1 MFQHISKSIKNT
13 AATLRIFSLRCSRR
27 RHKLFGIVWKCG
39 QTRSY
44 ILLTIYLLTVIISFL
59 LPQQNS
65 DGSNKWGKTVLE
77 IDTREKSRLPI
88 VDVSAYDIGGKNQDF
103 KIEIGPACFHYL

>member
-1 MFQHISKSIKNT
+1 LRRSIKHSRQCFNT
-13 AATLRIFSLRCSRR
+13 FPSASKILLP
-27 RHKLFGIVWKCG
+27 LFGIVWKCG